1 MEHIKIHHDENGKV
15 DGVLVSVNDFDFVV
29 ALNDSFNGEE
39 VTYSSAKRLDLPS
52 YGMVQL
58 VSYFARDI
66 NSELEKAG
74 GKKMKGWY
82 WTNMPAEELFGDGSG
97 KVVVEGSKGYLN
109 TNYDFFLCSAK
120 VREMW
125 LLDKEEQDED

>member
-1 MEHIKIHHDENGKV
+1 MEHIKIHNDENGKV
-15 DGVLVSVNDFDFVV
+15 DGVLVSVGGFDFVV

-39 VTYSSAKRLDLPS
+39 VTYSSTKKLDLPS

-58 VSYFARDI
+58 VSCFARDI
-66 NSELEKAG
+66 NNMLEKAG

-82 WTNMPAEELFGDGSG
+82 WTDMPASDLFDEENG
-97 KVVVEGSKGYLN
+97 KVVFEGSKGYLN
-109 TNYDFFLCSAK
+109 KNYDFFLCDAK

-125 LLDKEEQDED
+125 LLEKGERAED

>member
-1 MEHIKIHHDENGKV
+1 MEHIKIHHDENGKA

-39 VTYSSAKRLDLPS
+39 VTYSETKKLDLPS
-52 YGMVQL
+52 YGMVKL

-66 NSELEKAG
+66 NSELEKSG
-74 GKKMKGWY
+74 GKKMTGWY
-82 WTNMPAEELFGDGSG
+82 WTDMPAEDLFGDGSG
-97 KVVVEGSKGYLN
+97 KVVFEGSKGYLN
-109 TNYDFFLCSAK
+109 KNYDFFLCIAK

-125 LLDKEEQDED
+125 LLEKEESDEK